1 METGS
6 LYSIPHF
13 LRIKQVLALVPVSKS
28 QLYNMIADGA
38 FPKPVL
44 IGKRTSVWR
53 SQDVMEFIEK
63 AGTQANSVGGP
74 GFNTNRSLL
83 RVCCASAVPAIQATF
98 LCLSL
103 CELQGGEA

>member
-38 FPKPVL
+38 FPKPML

-63 AGTQANSVGGP
+63 AGTQAN
-74 GFNTNRSLL
+74 
-83 RVCCASAVPAIQATF
+83 A
-98 LCLSL
+98 
-103 CELQGGEA
+103 

>member
-13 LRIKQVLALVPVSKS
+13 LRIKQVLALGPVSKTQHS
-28 QLYNMIADGA
+28 KMIADGA
-38 FPKPVL
+38 LPKPVL

-63 AGTQANSVGGP
+63 AGTQAN
-74 GFNTNRSLL
+74 
-83 RVCCASAVPAIQATF
+83 A
-98 LCLSL
+98 
-103 CELQGGEA
+103 

>member
-13 LRIKQVLALVPVSKS
+13 LRIKQVLALVPVSK
-28 QLYNMIADGA
+28 MIADGA

-63 AGTQANSVGGP
+63 AGTQAN
-74 GFNTNRSLL
+74 
-83 RVCCASAVPAIQATF
+83 A
-98 LCLSL
+98 
-103 CELQGGEA
+103 